1 MYAPDWTSSGQEENF
16 QHSTRSRNSR
26 GSVVIQE
33 VITDDI
39 INNLLNLQSLITTC
53 ELPDKLKTE
62 LKALQIMDPT
72 LDVSVSKTGKI
83 SIKYDASKT
92 YVSFRHLCHLVFQ
105 IPRELCTIQVT
116 KETYGKKQKDERG
129 CLIRYR
135 RHVPKGPY
143 YVKCWIHRC
152 LVIILSYGDKSNTN
166 CEALLK
172 WIRPTLKHSK
182 TDQKGQKDGT
192 QEGII
197 LQFIQTLS
205 GCKANFEQKYF
216 DIDLGD
222 ILTKLATKE
231 TELFNKLT

>member
-1 MYAPDWTSSGQEENF
+1 MYVPDWTSSGQEENF
-16 QHSTRSRNSR
+16 QLSTLSRSLR
-26 GSVVIQE
+26 GSVVIRE
-33 VITDDI
+33 AITDDM
-39 INNLLNLQSLITTC
+39 INDQLNLQSLITAC

-62 LKALQIMDPT
+62 LKALQTMNPT
-72 LDVSVSKTGKI
+72 LDVCVSKTGKI

-92 YVSFRHLCHLVFQ
+92 CVSFRHLCHLVFQ

-116 KETYGKKQKDERG
+116 KETYDKLEKKQKDERG

-135 RHVPKGPY
+135 RHVLQGPY

-166 CEALLK
+166 CDALLK

-182 TDQKGQKDGT
+182 KDQKSRKDET

-197 LQFIQTLS
+197 LQFYLNFKRLLS
-205 GCKANFEQKYF
+205 
-216 DIDLGD
+216 
-222 ILTKLATKE
+222 
-231 TELFNKLT
+231 